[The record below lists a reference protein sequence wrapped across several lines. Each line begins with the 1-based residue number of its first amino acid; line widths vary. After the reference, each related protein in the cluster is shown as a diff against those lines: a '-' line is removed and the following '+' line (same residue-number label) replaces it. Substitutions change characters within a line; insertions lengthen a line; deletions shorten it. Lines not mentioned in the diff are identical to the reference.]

1 MFLQTVFIK
10 LEQNYGVQ
18 TIIIQIIIIIIAN
31 LSLNNYTN
39 VRDDIKFKTQKK
51 QKIQRN
57 QKY

>member
-18 TIIIQIIIIIIAN
+18 TIIIQIVIIIIAN